1 MGHAEAYNNGTQ
13 VGSRKSDGSTNYEES
28 EKYSLAAENAIRKEH
43 NLPLRPKY

>member
-13 VGSRKSDGSTNYEES
+13 AGSRKSDGSTNYEES
-28 EKYSLAAENAIRKEH
+28 EKSSLAAENAIRKEH